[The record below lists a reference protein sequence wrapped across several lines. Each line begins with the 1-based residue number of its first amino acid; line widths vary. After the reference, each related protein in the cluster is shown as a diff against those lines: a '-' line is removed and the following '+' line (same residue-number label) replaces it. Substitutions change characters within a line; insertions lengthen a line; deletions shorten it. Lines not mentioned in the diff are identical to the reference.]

1 MPEPMRPHMV
11 RKVNPGAR
19 HKAAFTFLEI
29 VIVSAV
35 ILILLAI
42 VAPAIVNAKRSAY
55 AANDISNLRQ
65 IGVAAIAYSEEAGE
79 HPRGIQ
85 LLEARGL
92 MPTSIVTSELD
103 GTPRGQA
110 YELAAEI
117 ARDSRM
123 YLRRI
128 TPYRRTYVSLYDMF
142 FAIAAVAG
150 PNGEADSA
158 GWLVS
163 LAEGSPI
170 IVEGRPIWKIWK
182 GQFLRLKF
190 DGSVVARTHRTVV
203 IGAGATYGS
212 PLMWFSDDDRAW
224 KEWVKLTGPSL

>member
-11 RKVNPGAR
+11 RKVIPGAR
-19 HKAAFTFLEI
+19 YKAAFTFLEI

-92 MPTSIVTSELD
+92 MPT
-103 GTPRGQA
+103 A
-110 YELAAEI
+110 
-117 ARDSRM
+117 
-123 YLRRI
+123 
-128 TPYRRTYVSLYDMF
+128 
-142 FAIAAVAG
+142 
-150 PNGEADSA
+150 
-158 GWLVS
+158 
-163 LAEGSPI
+163 
-170 IVEGRPIWKIWK
+170 
-182 GQFLRLKF
+182 
-190 DGSVVARTHRTVV
+190 
-203 IGAGATYGS
+203 
-212 PLMWFSDDDRAW
+212 
-224 KEWVKLTGPSL
+224 